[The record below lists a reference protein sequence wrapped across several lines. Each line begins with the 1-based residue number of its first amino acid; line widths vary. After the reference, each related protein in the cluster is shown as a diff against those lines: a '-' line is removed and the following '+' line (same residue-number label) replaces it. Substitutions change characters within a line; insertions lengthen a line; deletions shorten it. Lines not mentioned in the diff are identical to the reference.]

1 MKTLNLKN
9 MLPAAVIAMAV
20 GGAFMTTSMQS
31 ASKLDPKDGFT
42 RNSQNECSTVPVDCD
57 TTPKQQLCRVSGDT
71 GAIAYDKPEDSNIC
85 AEPLFKPN

>member
-31 ASKLDPKDGFT
+31 SSKLAQKDGYT
-42 RNSQNECSTVPVDCD
+42 RNSQNECSTIQVNCSDNP
-57 TTPKQQLCRVSGDT
+57 LNSFCRVSG
-71 GAIAYDKPEDSNIC
+71 AQAYEKPEDSNIC
-85 AEPLFKPN
+85 TTPLYKPD

>member
-20 GGAFMTTSMQS
+20 GGAFMTASMQS
-31 ASKLDPKDGFT
+31 ASKLDPKDGYT
-42 RNSQNECSTVPVDCD
+42 RNNQNECAEVPVACSD
-57 TTPKQQLCRVSGDT
+57 TPKAQLCRVSGDT

-85 AEPLFKPN
+85 TEPLFKPD

>member
-31 ASKLDPKDGFT
+31 SSKLAQKDGYT
-42 RNSQNECSTVPVDCD
+42 RNSQNECSTIPVNCSDN
-57 TTPKQQLCRVSGDT
+57 PLNGFCRVSGAT
-71 GAIAYDKPEDSNIC
+71 GAQAYDKPEDSNIC
-85 AEPLFKPN
+85 AEPLYKPD